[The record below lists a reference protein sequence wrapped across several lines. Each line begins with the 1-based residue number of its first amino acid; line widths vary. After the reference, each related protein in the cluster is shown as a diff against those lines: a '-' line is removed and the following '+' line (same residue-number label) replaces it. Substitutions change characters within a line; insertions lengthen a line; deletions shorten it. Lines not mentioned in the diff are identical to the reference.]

1 MGLEIGN
8 GITVQPHRY
17 RLFQMLDIRP
27 RKLWRIMVQYF
38 GQKPSFRQ
46 NVLGSEVQGSKVQGL
61 VPYDLP
67 NKLN

>member
-1 MGLEIGN
+1 MGNVGN
-8 GITVQPHRY
+8 KRN
-17 RLFQMLDIRP
+17 FRP

-67 NKLN
+67 NKPN